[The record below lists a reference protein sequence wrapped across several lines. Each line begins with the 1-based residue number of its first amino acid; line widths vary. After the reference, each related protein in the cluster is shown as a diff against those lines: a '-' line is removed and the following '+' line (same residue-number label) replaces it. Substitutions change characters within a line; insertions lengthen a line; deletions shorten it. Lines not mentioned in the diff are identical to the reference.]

1 MPETIYKKDLQL
13 AERKQFDEE
22 EQALMD
28 TRTSRTAIV
37 TAATR
42 ELTPGIWQM
51 IEKMAPVMYKAH
63 LFGVTSAD
71 QAAAIML
78 KGYEL
83 GLSMTASFE
92 LVQVIQGKPAL
103 SPRGAM
109 ALLLS
114 NPLVVDIEITRIEEK
129 GKFVGYSCYME
140 RTGGFNH
147 TAKFT
152 MEMAA
157 KAGLVKPDSGWM
169 KYEENMCLWRA
180 IGFAADVVFP
190 DVTAGM
196 TTLMKAP
203 EMYGVALTEGGDVVD
218 VTPQPVPAVDP
229 VQAELSVLITQYG
242 ADSVLIAGNGK
253 IPTTMEEIESVRKT
267 LQEVQP

>member
-1 MPETIYKKDLQL
+1 MPTKKNTTKEPITTL
-13 AERKQFDEE
+13 AIQ
-22 EQALMD
+22 
-28 TRTSRTAIV
+28 

-42 ELTPGIWQM
+42 ELTPGIWSM
-51 IEKMAPVMYKAH
+51 IEKMAPVMHKAH
-63 LFGVTSAD
+63 LFGVTSPE

-114 NPLVVDIEITRIEEK
+114 SSLVSELKVERIEEK
-129 GKFVGYSCYME
+129 NTFVGYRCTMT
-140 RTGGFNH
+140 RKNGFSF
-147 TAKFT
+147 TARFDL
-152 MEMAA
+152 ADA
-157 KAGLVKPDSGWM
+157 QRAGLAKPDSGWT
-169 KYEENMCLWRA
+169 KYPENMCMWRA

-203 EMYGVALTEGGDVVD
+203 ELYGVALTQDGDIVDATVV
-218 VTPQPVPAVDP
+218 TVPSVDP
-229 VQAELSVLITQYG
+229 LQALIDDFG
-242 ADSVLIAGNGK
+242 AEAIMQANNGA
-253 IPTTMEEIESVRKT
+253 IPTNGEVEAVRMKLENGT
-267 LQEVQP
+267 Q

>member
-1 MPETIYKKDLQL
+1 MATKTKSNHIEPITTL
-13 AERKQFDEE
+13 AIQ
-22 EQALMD
+22 
-28 TRTSRTAIV
+28 

-42 ELTPGIWQM
+42 ELTPGIWSM
-51 IEKMAPVMYKAH
+51 IEKMAPAMH
-63 LFGVTSAD
+63 QSRFFGVTSIA
-71 QAAAIML
+71 QAQAIML

-114 NPLVVDIEITRIEEK
+114 NPLIKEIIIKRLEGQKGFIGYECTMTRI
-129 GKFVGYSCYME
+129 
-140 RTGGFNH
+140 TGF
-147 TAKFT
+147 TYTSKFT
-152 MEMAA
+152 MEDAT
-157 KAGLVKPDSGWM
+157 KAQLVKPDSGWA
-169 KYEENMCLWRA
+169 KYPENMCLWRA
-180 IGFAADVVFP
+180 VGFAADVVAP

-218 VTPQPVPAVDP
+218 VIPSSVPTTTADWLNILLTNWT
-229 VQAELSVLITQYG
+229 AEKILEVN
-242 ADSVLIAGNGK
+242 DGK
-253 IPTTMEEIESVRKT
+253 IPSTMEEIEAVRKKLEGNT
-267 LQEVQP
+267 E

>member
-1 MPETIYKKDLQL
+1 MVTVARFVVIETQPNLPKVNPMTTQTEIIPTQ
-13 AERKQFDEE
+13 
-22 EQALMD
+22 
-28 TRTSRTAIV
+28 TAIV
-37 TAATR
+37 PTAATR

-51 IEKMAPVMYKAH
+51 IEKMAPVMHRAH
-63 LFGVTSAD
+63 LFGVTSPD

-109 ALLLS
+109 AILLS
-114 NPLVVDIEITRIEEK
+114 SPLQNGIRIVRLEDK
-129 GKFVGYSCYME
+129 GKFVGYECYME
-140 RTGGFNH
+140 RTNGFGH
-147 TAKFT
+147 TARFT
-152 MEMAA
+152 MQDAQI
-157 KAGLVKPDSGWM
+157 AGLIKPDSGWQ
-169 KYEENMCLWRA
+169 KYPENMCLWRA

-203 EMYGVALTEGGDVVD
+203 EMYGVALTEGGDVIDATNV
-218 VTPQPVPAVDP
+218 PVVDP
-229 VQAELSVLITQYG
+229 LQALIDQYTAEKIYAVYGSIPETPEQIAEAREKLQGNTQ
-242 ADSVLIAGNGK
+242 
-253 IPTTMEEIESVRKT
+253 
-267 LQEVQP
+267 